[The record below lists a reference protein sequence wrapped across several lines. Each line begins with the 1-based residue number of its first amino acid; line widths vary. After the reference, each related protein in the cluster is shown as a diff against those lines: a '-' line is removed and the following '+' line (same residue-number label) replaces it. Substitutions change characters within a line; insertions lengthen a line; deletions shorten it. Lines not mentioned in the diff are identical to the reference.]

1 MKTNYNSFE
10 LSNENPTNGEYC
22 IKLIYSN
29 AWDWFEFYENKSEVN
44 NSIFEIIFNVTH
56 NGTIRICGV
65 IEYTDN
71 SQTITYLENRNIL
84 PDEESPFTVTITA
97 ENGKSIKN
105 IGCRVILIN
114 QGVAYLDNISCKI
127 IQ

>member
-1 MKTNYNSFE
+1 MKANYTSFE
-10 LSNENPTNGEYC
+10 LSDENPTNGQYC
-22 IKLIYSN
+22 VKLTYTN
-29 AWDWFEFYENKSEVN
+29 DWDWFEFYENKSGVN
-44 NSIFEIIFNVTH
+44 NTIFEISCNVTH

-65 IEYTDN
+65 IDYTDN

-97 ENGKSIKN
+97 ENGKNIKN
-105 IGCRVILIN
+105 IGCRVILVN
-114 QGVAYLDNISCKI
+114 QGVAYLDNVSCKT